1 MSRIE
6 KLKQD
11 INNIYH
17 EIDNCGTDY
26 KKKGTLG
33 ELAVFRICEEV
44 YRNQG
49 GILYHSFQYKVDNE
63 LPGNIKRSEQGNLFL
78 EKLGKFTE
86 IDILLITPYV
96 LMPIEVKTYSAIR
109 GGGIVLT
116 NEGITGCSETDKS
129 PVHQNE
135 MHCRHLYSY
144 IYKCLP
150 NGETKYIQPIVVFT
164 DRCKLLD
171 RRTQDQQEYI
181 PVTTLNGLY
190 SMIKRIN
197 QPKEYR
203 LNLDAVAN
211 ALNDCCFGY
220 EKMLPLK
227 KE

>member
-6 KLKQD
+6 RLKQD
-11 INNIYH
+11 IDSIFQ

-33 ELAVFRICEEV
+33 ELAVFRICEEI
-44 YRNQG
+44 YHNQG
-49 GILYHSFQYKVDNE
+49 GILYHSFQHKVDDT

-78 EKLGKFTE
+78 EKLGRFTE
-86 IDILLITPYV
+86 IDILLVTPYI
-96 LMPIEVKTYSAIR
+96 LIPIEVKTYSAIR
-109 GGGIVLT
+109 GNGIVLT
-116 NEGITGCSETDKS
+116 DASISGCNETDKS

-144 IYKCLP
+144 IYKSIP
-150 NGETKYIQPIVVFT
+150 NGETKYIQPVVVFT
-164 DRCKLLD
+164 DRCKVMD
-171 RRTQDQQEYI
+171 KRSQEQKDYI

-190 SMIKRIN
+190 ALLQKIN
-197 QPKEYR
+197 KPKEYR

-211 ALNDCCFGY
+211 SLNECCFGY